1 MRDVFWEVLSRSV
14 TAGWLVLAVAALR
27 LILKRAPRRVSVLL
41 WGMVALRLL
50 CPVSIESRFSL
61 IPEGQIAPQWIL
73 TELGWNLPGIDS
85 NAGAAM
91 PPGNALGDASGNAT
105 GKDEGAGLAIMSG
118 SEPAGAS
125 AGAPDSRFSADGF
138 LLSDGWNIEDTLS
151 AVWIVGMLS
160 MCLYALLT
168 YLRLRKLVSTA
179 VVMRDNIFQSEA
191 VDSPFVLGV
200 VRPRIYIPFRI
211 EGRNLVHVVMHE
223 QVHILRRDHWWKPLG
238 FVLLSVYW
246 FHPLMWLAY
255 ILLCRDIELACDERA
270 IKGLDDGQR
279 ADYSQAL
286 LDCSVSRRSIA
297 ACPLAFGETGV
308 KTRVKSVLGYRKPG
322 FWILALAV
330 VACIVV
336 AVCFLTDPA
345 RDSGS
350 RAALAW
356 ARDFSATEVVAAD
369 LVVLPRSP
377 GKEFKHLSQREIVA
391 MTGLFSQSDGEYLEE
406 EVYVEGGSTF
416 FYFAMKDG
424 TVHEIGNLGNT
435 YLVID
440 GKYYKAD
447 YEWLASWNDV
457 FPEGDQ
463 ALPEGYL
470 EQPRPGQP
478 EAGQAAEK
486 RQWDAAWSAF
496 GAGMP
501 QDTPPLEFS
510 QAADFTSWGTDLTL
524 HPDGSFEGIYYMDK
538 DFVEKLSSYAMP
550 LAQPD
555 YEAGVD
561 GEYPGRTRY
570 YCKFNGRFDEI
581 TKINEY
587 SYSMHLA
594 ELHYETEV
602 DREWIEDGTR
612 YIGAELE
619 GLKGETFMFYLP
631 DTPMAEMEIYGNKP
645 PNFWSWTMGLVEEMS
660 CYGIYNLETGY
671 AFFASETEQSQLGQE
686 GPVQPEPG
694 QVDNVVYKDADLNR
708 DGEAEIIRVRE
719 LTEGESYILEVL
731 KQDGTVLWSE
741 EAGTAHTGWNT
752 ILLCQSG
759 GEDYLIRYHPNLSQG
774 MGSYTCEQFTL
785 EGGQEAR
792 ENFWEADFE
801 LASALQTTGKMR
813 AFAEAAN
820 EFLKN
825 GTVLLSTWE
834 GELVI
839 GPRPASELQTLYPV
853 RFGQEDGE
861 GYPAEDVWA
870 AFDTGLP
877 EDTPPLE
884 FIMATGASSMYTS
897 LTLHPDGSFEGVYW
911 NSENIAAEEYPRGTA
926 YYCEFSGK
934 FDEITK
940 MDEYSFSMRLTEL
953 NCGTE
958 RDKVWIQDEIR
969 YIGSEPFG
977 VEQGETFRFYLPG
990 VPLAELD
997 EDFAEWSPDYY
1008 LWREDSI
1015 GRDESIDRMD
1025 VYGIYNVEGGY
1036 GFFTS
1041 WLD

>member
-1 MRDVFWEVLSRSV
+1 
-14 TAGWLVLAVAALR
+14 
-27 LILKRAPRRVSVLL
+27 
-41 WGMVALRLL
+41 
-50 CPVSIESRFSL
+50 
-61 IPEGQIAPQWIL
+61 
-73 TELGWNLPGIDS
+73 
-85 NAGAAM
+85 
-91 PPGNALGDASGNAT
+91 
-105 GKDEGAGLAIMSG
+105 
-118 SEPAGAS
+118 
-125 AGAPDSRFSADGF
+125 
-138 LLSDGWNIEDTLS
+138 
-151 AVWIVGMLS
+151 
-160 MCLYALLT
+160 
-168 YLRLRKLVSTA
+168 
-179 VVMRDNIFQSEA
+179 
-191 VDSPFVLGV
+191 
-200 VRPRIYIPFRI
+200 
-211 EGRNLVHVVMHE
+211 
-223 QVHILRRDHWWKPLG
+223 
-238 FVLLSVYW
+238 
-246 FHPLMWLAY
+246 
-255 ILLCRDIELACDERA
+255 
-270 IKGLDDGQR
+270 
-279 ADYSQAL
+279 
-286 LDCSVSRRSIA
+286 
-297 ACPLAFGETGV
+297 
-308 KTRVKSVLGYRKPG
+308 
-322 FWILALAV
+322 
-330 VACIVV
+330 
-336 AVCFLTDPA
+336 
-345 RDSGS
+345 
-350 RAALAW
+350 
-356 ARDFSATEVVAAD
+356 
-369 LVVLPRSP
+369 
-377 GKEFKHLSQREIVA
+377 
-391 MTGLFSQSDGEYLEE
+391 
-406 EVYVEGGSTF
+406 
-416 FYFAMKDG
+416 
-424 TVHEIGNLGNT
+424 
-435 YLVID
+435 
-440 GKYYKAD
+440 
-447 YEWLASWNDV
+447 
-457 FPEGDQ
+457 
-463 ALPEGYL
+463 
-470 EQPRPGQP
+470 
-478 EAGQAAEK
+478 
-486 RQWDAAWSAF
+486 
-496 GAGMP
+496 
-501 QDTPPLEFS
+501 
-510 QAADFTSWGTDLTL
+510 
-524 HPDGSFEGIYYMDK
+524 
-538 DFVEKLSSYAMP
+538 
-550 LAQPD
+550 
-555 YEAGVD
+555 
-561 GEYPGRTRY
+561 
-570 YCKFNGRFDEI
+570 
-581 TKINEY
+581 
-587 SYSMHLA
+587 MHLA

-940 MDEYSFSMRLTEL
+940 MDEYSFSMRLAEL

>member
-1 MRDVFWEVLSRSV
+1 MRDVFWEVLSRSI

-61 IPEGQIAPQWIL
+61 IPEGQIVPQWIL
-73 TELGWNLPGIDS
+73 TELGWNLPGNDS

-91 PPGNALGDASGNAT
+91 PPGSALGDASGNAA
-105 GKDEGAGLAIMSG
+105 GKAGGSGLAIMPG

-125 AGAPDSRFSADGF
+125 AGALDSRVSADGF
-138 LLSDGWNIEDTLS
+138 LLSDGRNIEDTLS
-151 AVWIVGMLS
+151 TIWMLGMLS

-191 VDSPFVLGV
+191 VASPFVLGV

-270 IKGLDDGQR
+270 IKELDDGQR

-322 FWILALAV
+322 FWILVLAV
-330 VACIVV
+330 AACIVV

-356 ARDFSATEVVAAD
+356 ARGFSATEVVAAD
-369 LVVLPRSP
+369 LVVLPKSP

-391 MTGLFSQSDGEYLEE
+391 MTGLFSRCDGEYLEE

-440 GKYYKAD
+440 GKYYEAD
-447 YEWLASWNDV
+447 HEWLASWNDA
-457 FPEGDQ
+457 FPEGDE

-478 EAGQAAEK
+478 EAGQMAEG
-486 RQWDAAWSAF
+486 RQEDAWTAF

-501 QDTPPLEFS
+501 EDTSSLKFS
-510 QAADFTSWGTDLTL
+510 LSRGFTSWDTTLTL
-524 HPDGSFEGIYYMDK
+524 QPDGSFEGIYFMDK
-538 DFVEKLSSYAMP
+538 DFMGKLSSQSMP

-555 YEAGVD
+555 
-561 GEYPGRTRY
+561 GETVVAEESSRGIRY

-594 ELHYETEV
+594 ELQYETEV
-602 DREWIEDGTR
+602 DREWTQDGTL
-612 YIGAELE
+612 YIGTEPV
-619 GLKGETFMFYLP
+619 GLDGERFMLYLP
-631 DTPMAEMEIYGNKP
+631 DTPIAELDETYGSKP

-660 CYGIYNLETGY
+660 CYGIYNLETGH
-671 AFFASETEQSQLGQE
+671 AFFTSETEQSQAGQAQMGQE
-686 GPVQPEPG
+686 GPVQPEPD
-694 QVDNVVYKDADLNR
+694 Q
-708 DGEAEIIRVRE
+708 AEPSQE
-719 LTEGESYILEVL
+719 ES
-731 KQDGTVLWSE
+731 
-741 EAGTAHTGWNT
+741 
-752 ILLCQSG
+752 
-759 GEDYLIRYHPNLSQG
+759 
-774 MGSYTCEQFTL
+774 
-785 EGGQEAR
+785 
-792 ENFWEADFE
+792 
-801 LASALQTTGKMR
+801 
-813 AFAEAAN
+813 
-820 EFLKN
+820 
-825 GTVLLSTWE
+825 
-834 GELVI
+834 
-839 GPRPASELQTLYPV
+839 
-853 RFGQEDGE
+853 E
-861 GYPAEDVWA
+861 GYPEEDAWR

-911 NSENIAAEEYPRGTA
+911 NNENIAAEEYPMGTR
-926 YYCEFSGK
+926 YYCEFSGR
-934 FDEITK
+934 FDEIAK
-940 MDEYSFSMRLTEL
+940 MDEYSYSMHLAEL

-958 RDKVWIQDEIR
+958 LDKVWIQDEVR
-969 YIGSEPFG
+969 HIGSEPVG

-990 VPLAELD
+990 APLADLD
-997 EDFAEWSPDYY
+997 EAFVSWCPDAYQ
-1008 LWREDSI
+1008 WRE
-1015 GRDESIDRMD
+1015 RSIDRLSS
-1025 VYGIYNVEGGY
+1025 YGIYNVEGGY
-1036 GFFTS
+1036 GFSTA

>member
-91 PPGNALGDASGNAT
+91 PPGNALGDASDNAT

-200 VRPRIYIPFRI
+200 VRPRIYIPFRR

-440 GKYYKAD
+440 GKYYKAE

-940 MDEYSFSMRLTEL
+940 MDEYSFSMRLAEL